1 MRFKEKV
8 VVITGGS
15 SGIGAAAAKAFSE
28 EGAKVALTG
37 RDPERTTSVA
47 GACGAIH
54 FGLGD
59 ITDSAYCITFL
70 DEVLEIGGGKIDVLV
85 NGAGMI
91 VRGDVTETTD
101 KQWFDQLNTNVNAVF
116 FMSREAIRR
125 MRPEGAGA
133 IVNVSSTC
141 GLVGSKGLAAYCATK
156 GALVQMTQA
165 MALDCATDGIRIN
178 AVCPGATD
186 TPMLFSAHAKTPSRS
201 EMERIQVQTVPM
213 QRMGTPVEVVRAIL
227 FLASDEAGYIT
238 GASLPV
244 DGGYTAQ

>member
-1 MRFKEKV
+1 MRFKDKV

-28 EGAKVALTG
+28 EGAKVVITG
-37 RDPERTTSVA
+37 RDAERTKAVVD
-47 GACGAIH
+47 ACGAVH

-59 ITDSAYCITFL
+59 ITDPAYCAAFL
-70 DEVLEIGGGKIDVLV
+70 DEVLEIGGGIDVLV

-101 KQWFDQLNTNVNAVF
+101 KQWFDQLNVNVNAVF

-125 MRPEGAGA
+125 MRAKGSGA
-133 IVNVSSTC
+133 IVNISSTC
-141 GLVGSKGLAAYCATK
+141 GLVGSKGLSAYCATK

-186 TPMLFSAHAKTPSRS
+186 TPMLFSAHAKKPSRA
-201 EMERIQVQTVPM
+201 EMEDVQVRTVPM
-213 QRMGTPVEVVRAIL
+213 QRMATPDEVVQAIL
-227 FLASDEAGYIT
+227 FLASADAGYIT

>member
-1 MRFKEKV
+1 MRFKDQV

-15 SGIGAAAAKAFSE
+15 SGIGAAAAAAFAGA
-28 EGAKVALTG
+28 GAKVAITG
-37 RDPERTTSVA
+37 RDPERTSRVA
-47 GACGAIH
+47 EACGASH
-54 FGLGD
+54 VGTGD
-59 ITDSAYCITFL
+59 ITDPDYCRAFL
-70 DEVLEIGGGKIDVLV
+70 DEVGERGGGIDVLV

-101 KQWFDQLNTNVNAVF
+101 RQWLDLIDINVNAVF

-125 MRPEGAGA
+125 MRLRGRGA
-133 IVNVSSTC
+133 IVNIASTC
-141 GLVGSKGLAAYCATK
+141 GLVGSRGLAGYCATK
-156 GALVQMTQA
+156 GALIQMTQA

-186 TPMLFSAHAKTPSRS
+186 TPMLFSAHARQPTRS
-201 EMERIQVQTVPM
+201 EMEAIQVRTVPM
-213 QRMGTPVEVVRAIL
+213 ARMARPEEVVSAIM
-227 FLASDEAGYIT
+227 FLASAEAGYIT

>member
-1 MRFKEKV
+1 MRFKDKV

-15 SGIGAAAAKAFSE
+15 SGIGAAAAKAFSG

-37 RDPERTTSVA
+37 RDAERTKGVA
-47 GACGAIH
+47 RECGAIH

-59 ITDSAYCITFL
+59 ITDPVYCAGFL
-70 DEVLEIGGGKIDVLV
+70 DEVREIGGNIDVLV

-101 KQWFDQLNTNVNAVF
+101 KQWFDQLDVNVTAVF

-125 MRPEGAGA
+125 MRPRRSGA

-156 GALVQMTQA
+156 GALIQMTQA
-165 MALDCATDGIRIN
+165 MALDCATDDIRIN

-186 TPMLFSAHAKTPSRS
+186 TPMLFSAHAKIPSRS
-201 EMERIQVQTVPM
+201 EMEQVQVETVPM
-213 QRMGTPVEVVRAIL
+213 QRMGTPDEVVRAIL
-227 FLASDEAGYIT
+227 FLASTEAGYIT

>member
-1 MRFKEKV
+1 MRFKDKV

-15 SGIGAAAAKAFSE
+15 SGIGAAAAKGFSD
-28 EGAKVALTG
+28 EGAKVAITG
-37 RDPERTTSVA
+37 RDAERTKGVA
-47 GACGAIH
+47 GACGAVH

-59 ITDSAYCITFL
+59 ITDPAYCAVFL
-70 DEVLEIGGGKIDVLV
+70 DEVQEIGGGKIDVLV

-101 KQWFDQLNTNVNAVF
+101 KQWFDQLNVNVNAVF

-125 MRPEGAGA
+125 MRPHGSGT

-213 QRMGTPVEVVRAIL
+213 QRMGTPDEVVNAIL
-227 FLASDEAGYIT
+227 FLASADAGYIT